1 MYDSRN
7 TKSSALLLS
16 MPPVPDVPLEIAVQ
30 APCMEDSPLLKR
42 SDSISETIN
51 RRVLVSAVANFSTAY
66 NLAIIGSAVLMVKE
80 TSPGSDV
87 SAIPAVSACSLLGA
101 IAGQLLFGYIGDVLG
116 RRKGMVLTLTLSV
129 IGALLSAIL
138 PFDGSVYAILAACRF
153 LLGVGV
159 GGVYPLSA
167 ASAAEGSSDPVLN
180 NKRVAAVFSFQGWGQ
195 LASFLL
201 TFVLLKSSLNHAIV
215 WRILLA
221 AGALPGIIVL
231 HEAIVSKETGA
242 FLQNQANPNKMSV
255 WTALKTYERQ
265 FIGTSMGWFLFDI
278 TFYGNILFT
287 PVILQDLY
295 HASTMV
301 ETIQFSVLTSA
312 IALPGYYLSLYM
324 IGKMDFKHIQM
335 QGFAIMAIIFLAM
348 GIFYEA
354 LLPLKALL
362 FTMYAFTFFFSNF
375 GPNVSTFSLPAEL
388 FPTEVRVQLNGMS
401 AAAGKVGAAI
411 GAYIYGLIEASYGVS
426 AVLIV
431 SGLVSLLGFAITYVC
446 IPCKQYR

>member
-1 MYDSRN
+1 MAPPTPEVVAITVQSPS
-7 TKSSALLLS
+7 TKEAT
-16 MPPVPDVPLEIAVQ
+16 
-30 APCMEDSPLLKR
+30 PLLER
-42 SDSISETIN
+42 TDSLTETVN

-80 TSPGSDV
+80 TTPDSDV
-87 SAIPAVSACSLLGA
+87 SAIPAVSACSLIGA
-101 IAGQLLFGYIGDVLG
+101 IVGQLVFGYIGDALG
-116 RRKGMVLTLTLSV
+116 RRKGMILTLTLTV
-129 IGALLSAIL
+129 IGALMSAIL
-138 PFDGSVYAILAACRF
+138 PYDGSVYTILAACRF
-153 LLGVGV
+153 LLGIGV

-201 TFVLLKSSLNHAIV
+201 TYLLLQTTLDHAIV
-215 WRILLA
+215 WRVLLA
-221 AGALPGIIVL
+221 AGALPGIVVL

-242 FLQNQANPNKMSV
+242 FLRNQANPHKMSV

-265 FIGTSMGWFLFDI
+265 FIGTAVGWFLFDI

-287 PVILQDLY
+287 PVILQGFY
-295 HASTMV
+295 GEGASTMS
-301 ETIQFSVLTSA
+301 ETLQFSVLTSA

-324 IGKMDFKHIQM
+324 IGRMDFKHIQM
-335 QGFAIMAIIFLAM
+335 QGFAVMAVVFLIMGL
-348 GIFYEA
+348 FYQA

-362 FTMYAFTFFFSNF
+362 FVMYALTFFFSNF

-401 AAAGKVGAAI
+401 AAAGKLGAAVGA
-411 GAYIYGLIEASYGVS
+411 YLYGLIQAQYGVS
-426 AVLIV
+426 MVLIV
-431 SGLVSLLGFAITYVC
+431 SGVVSVLGFAITYVC